1 MDEQRNERPA
11 WRKVMAVATW
21 IVLGGMF
28 VALASCGTCMLRI

>member
-11 WRKVMAVATW
+11 WRKAMAVATW